1 LPALVE
7 RSDGVSD
14 CLNFKLSFFLT
25 LLTNYK
31 HGECLSYVG
40 TEGLFRPSPI
50 DCIRGT
56 TTALSIKSAM
66 RSNASSADLKV
77 SAASFHVSI
86 SSMSSF

>member
-40 TEGLFRPSPI
+40 TEGNIGSKIGSNRL
-50 DCIRGT
+50 
-56 TTALSIKSAM
+56 
-66 RSNASSADLKV
+66 SNACWLTLS
-77 SAASFHVSI
+77 
-86 SSMSSF
+86 

>member
-40 TEGLFRPSPI
+40 TEGSESLPVQPAAHAFPMI
-50 DCIRGT
+50 
-56 TTALSIKSAM
+56 ALRRERYRLVCRI
-66 RSNASSADLKV
+66 
-77 SAASFHVSI
+77 
-86 SSMSSF
+86 